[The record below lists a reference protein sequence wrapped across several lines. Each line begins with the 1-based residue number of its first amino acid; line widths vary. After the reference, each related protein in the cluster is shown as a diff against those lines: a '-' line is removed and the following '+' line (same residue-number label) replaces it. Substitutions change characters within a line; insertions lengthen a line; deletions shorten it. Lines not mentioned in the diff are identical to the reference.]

1 MSYNGLLKYRPEIDG
16 LRGISVLL
24 VIFYHFEYKIFN
36 KVIFTGGYIGVDIFF
51 IISGYLITL
60 IILNEKKYSDCFS
73 FKNFYLRRARRILP
87 AFFFFIISALLLGYF
102 FLLTESFIDLG
113 NSGLSSLTFLSN
125 FYYYLTQIEYYT
137 APTYLR
143 PLLHTWSLSVEFQF
157 YIFFPIIFVITVKI
171 FNRFKIFVLIAG
183 FLFSLFLSNYLV
195 KTHNLINFYML
206 PPRIFEF
213 LTGSIAAVIVV
224 DKSIKINQ
232 KILNFLS
239 IIGVVLIFLMSVILD
254 NKTLH
259 PSIISLPLVVGT
271 FFLIINTEKN
281 YINDLL
287 SKKIINYLGK
297 ISFSLY
303 LAHFLLIAFYMNAYN
318 QYPDNIQKLYILILT
333 LLVGHFSYL
342 YIEQPFRNRKII
354 NDKSAIIILFL
365 TFIFG
370 IFLCFIIIKNKGFN
384 SRIHPI
390 LQDLANENKTNN
402 EILFNPFSTKKNKE
416 IIILG
421 DSNFDLISME
431 LRKELTSYEVNRK
444 WILMFLDNYTQINR
458 RTKKNEFRDIDNDF
472 EKNYLD
478 AKNTLEKSKNSIVII
493 GGKYTL
499 YLSEELFNNPEKP
512 RSNIE
517 WGYYFEPKN
526 YKTEDNDERKS
537 LLKKAITKSINDLIN
552 KGHPVVLVYPIPEL
566 GFDLPLEL
574 QSQIR
579 GKNTAEI
586 DYYLKNKNNWITFS
600 YNDYKKRSKEVN
612 DLFDSIVNEKIY
624 RVYPDRILCDT
635 EVKFRCLAHNDKNI
649 FYHDSNHLS
658 KYGARLVTKAIID
671 KIYKIK

>member
-60 IILNEKKYSDCFS
+60 IILNEKKYNDCFS
-73 FKNFYLRRARRILP
+73 FKKFYLRRARRILP
-87 AFFFFIISALLLGYF
+87 AFFFFIIIALLLGYF
-102 FLLTESFIDLG
+102 YLLPESFIDLG

-125 FYYYLTQIEYYT
+125 FYYYLTQIQYYT

-157 YIFFPIIFVITVKI
+157 YIFFPIIFIITVKI
-171 FNRFKIFVLIAG
+171 FNRFKIFVLLAG
-183 FLFSLFLSNYLV
+183 FLFSLLLSNYLV
-195 KTHNLINFYML
+195 KNHNLINFYML

-213 LTGSIAAVIVV
+213 LAGSIAAVIII
-224 DKSIKINQ
+224 DNSLKINQ

-239 IIGVVLIFLMSVILD
+239 IIGVILIFLMSVILN

-259 PSIISLPLVVGT
+259 PSIISLPLVVGI

-287 SKKIINYLGK
+287 SKKTINYLGK

-342 YIEQPFRNRKII
+342 YIEQPFRNKKII
-354 NDKSAIIILFL
+354 NDKNAIIILFL
-365 TFIFG
+365 TFVFG
-370 IFLCFIIIKNKGFN
+370 IFLCFLIIKNKGFN

-390 LQDLANENKTNN
+390 LQDLHNNTNK
-402 EILFNPFSTKKNKE
+402 EIIFPNYLTKKNKE

-421 DSNFDLISME
+421 DSNFDLIKVE
-431 LRKELTSYEVNRK
+431 LRKELISYKVNQK
-444 WILMFLDNYTQINR
+444 WILMFLDNYVQINR
-458 RTKKNEFRDIDNDF
+458 ATQKNEFRDINNDF
-472 EKNYLD
+472 EKNYSD
-478 AKNTLEKSKNSIVII
+478 AKNSLEKSKNSIIII

-512 RSNIE
+512 RSNNE

-526 YKTEDNDERKS
+526 YKTKNNDERKL
-537 LLKKAITKSINDLIN
+537 LLKEAIAKSINDLVN
-552 KGHPVVLVYPIPEL
+552 KGHTIVLVYPIPEL
-566 GFDLPLEL
+566 GFDLSLEL
-574 QSQIR
+574 QSRIR
-579 GKNTAEI
+579 GKNISEVD
-586 DYYLKNKNNWITFS
+586 DYLRFKYNWVTIS

-612 DLFDSIVNEKIY
+612 DLFDSIVNEKIH
-624 RVYPDRILCDT
+624 RVYPDRIFCDT
-635 EVKFRCLAHNDKNI
+635 EAKGRCLAHNEKNV
-649 FYHDSNHLS
+649 FYFDSNHLS
-658 KYGARLVTKAIID
+658 KYGAQLVTKAIIN
-671 KIYKIK
+671 KINKIK

>member
-73 FKNFYLRRARRILP
+73 FKKFYLRRARRILP
-87 AFFFFIISALLLGYF
+87 AFFFFIISALLLGFF
-102 FLLTESFIDLG
+102 FLLPKSFIDLG

-125 FYYYLTQIEYYT
+125 FYYYLTQIQYYT

-157 YIFFPIIFVITVKI
+157 YIFFPIIFIITVKV
-171 FNRFKIFVLIAG
+171 FNRFKIFVLLAG
-183 FLFSLFLSNYLV
+183 FLFSLLLSNYLV

-213 LTGSIAAVIVV
+213 LAGSIAAVILV

-239 IIGVVLIFLMSVILD
+239 VIGVILIFLMSVILN

-259 PSIISLPLVVGT
+259 PSIISLPLVVGI

-303 LAHFLLIAFYMNAYN
+303 LAHFLLIAFYMNAYD

-342 YIEQPFRNRKII
+342 YIEQPFRNKKII
-354 NDKSAIIILFL
+354 NDKSTIIILFL
-365 TFIFG
+365 TFVFG
-370 IFLCFIIIKNKGFN
+370 IFLCFLIIKNKGFN

-390 LQDLANENKTNN
+390 LQDLQNNTNN
-402 EILFNPFSTKKNKE
+402 KITFHNFLTKKNKE

-421 DSNFDLISME
+421 DSNFDLIKEE
-431 LRKELTSYEVNRK
+431 LRKELISYEVNRK

-458 RTKKNEFRDIDNDF
+458 ATKKNEFRDIDNDF
-472 EKNYLD
+472 EKNYSD
-478 AKNTLEKSKNSIVII
+478 AKNSLEKSKNSIIII

-512 RSNIE
+512 RSNNE

-526 YKTEDNDERKS
+526 YKTKNNDERKP
-537 LLKKAITKSINDLIN
+537 LLKEAIAKSINDLVN
-552 KGHPVVLVYPIPEL
+552 KGHPIVLVYPIPEL

-574 QSQIR
+574 QSRIR
-579 GKNTAEI
+579 GKNISEI
-586 DYYLKNKNNWITFS
+586 DDYLKYKNNWVTIS

-612 DLFDSIVNEKIY
+612 DLFDSIVNEKIH
-624 RVYPDRILCDT
+624 RVYPDRIFCDT
-635 EVKFRCLAHNDKNI
+635 EVKGRCLAHNEKNV
-649 FYHDSNHLS
+649 FYSDSNHLS
-658 KYGARLVTKAIID
+658 KYGSQMIAKAIIN
-671 KIYKIK
+671 KIK